1 MYISSANQTALRA
14 RYRLTALIV
23 TALGV
28 STLLY
33 VVIGWAFAPAMP
45 RGDYEWLANSHYI
58 IVALVGVAALAVVV
72 LRRFFLSWPRLQ
84 NAGRKG
90 ISALLSQLYLCS
102 LLGAVLGD
110 VVGILGVVASLMTGN
125 REYSWRLGLAA
136 LLLIA
141 YSFPRRGEWERAV
154 AAMEAEKNNLQNPA
168 ATVAEQIRLGLHET
182 E

>member
-1 MYISSANQTALRA
+1 MYISSANQAALRA

-23 TALGV
+23 AALGV
-28 STLLY
+28 STVLY

-58 IVALVGVAALAVVV
+58 IVGLVALASVVV
-72 LRRFFLSWPRLQ
+72 VFLRRFFLAPARLLK
-84 NAGRKG
+84 AGRQG
-90 ISALLSQLYLCS
+90 VNALLSRLYLCS
-102 LLGAVLGD
+102 LVGAVLGD
-110 VVGILGVVASLMTGN
+110 VVGILGVVASLVVGN
-125 REYSWRLGLAA
+125 REYSWRLGIAA

-154 AAMEAEKNNLQNPA
+154 AELEAEKTAQPSA
-168 ATVAEQIRLGLHET
+168 SMSAEQIKLGLSET